1 MAASP
6 GCATQY
12 GMSASGTPRARTFK
26 LGAVAL
32 LAVIVT
38 LKLPLT
44 ASAQVVGQGQTVRG
58 AALGLVARF
67 DGSGELQY
75 VVAAGFKAH
84 CTRFSSYE
92 RTTTD
97 GDDARVELTARK
109 CFRPSGKQVY
119 LHAVF
124 VDRGEPAGDIARL
137 RWSRAWPITA
147 ASTIRVDRGV
157 VSAGNVQIFKVG

>member
-1 MAASP
+1 M
-6 GCATQY
+6 
-12 GMSASGTPRARTFK
+12 
-26 LGAVAL
+26 VAL
-32 LAVIVT
+32 LGVIVV
-38 LKLPLT
+38 LALPLT
-44 ASAQVVGQGQTVRG
+44 ASAQVVGQGKTARW
-58 AALGLVARF
+58 ATLGLVARF

-75 VVAAGFKAH
+75 VVAAGINLH
-84 CTRFSSYE
+84 CKRFSSYE
-92 RTTTD
+92 RTTTGG
-97 GDDARVELTARK
+97 GDPRVELTARK
-109 CFRPSGKQVY
+109 CFTTSGKQRY

>member
-12 GMSASGTPRARTFK
+12 GMRASRTLRARTFR
-26 LGAVAL
+26 LGAVGL
-32 LAVIVT
+32 LGVIVV
-38 LKLPLT
+38 LALPLT
-44 ASAQVVGQGQTVRG
+44 ASAQVVGQGKTARW
-58 AALGLVARF
+58 ATLGLVARF

-75 VVAAGFKAH
+75 VVAAGINLH
-84 CTRFSSYE
+84 CKRFSSYE

-97 GDDARVELTARK
+97 GGDPRVELTARK
-109 CFRPSGKQVY
+109 CFTTSGKQRY
-119 LHAVF
+119 LHAVL